1 MKVSDIIRIGD
12 KIDIRVLQEV
22 EPVVFYHISCD
33 YGEEKELVFPVFH
46 ELSGSF
52 E

>member
-22 EPVVFYHISCD
+22 EQA
-33 YGEEKELVFPVFH
+33 EKITFA
-46 ELSGSF
+46 SGHTF
-52 E
+52 VL

>member
-22 EPVVFYHISCD
+22 EQA
-33 YGEEKELVFPVFH
+33 EKTEIGRAHV
-46 ELSGSF
+46 
-52 E
+52 